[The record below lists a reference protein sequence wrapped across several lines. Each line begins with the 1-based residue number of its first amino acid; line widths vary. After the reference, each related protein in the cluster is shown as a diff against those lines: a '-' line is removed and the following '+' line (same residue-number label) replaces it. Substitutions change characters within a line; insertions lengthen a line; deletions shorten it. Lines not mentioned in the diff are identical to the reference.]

1 MPESTADDHGAQVGG
16 DPAGGTTAAD
26 AGDAA
31 QGAGGGTAPAPGEGT
46 TAAAGTEAGGEQV
59 LQLGRSETPKEGE
72 GAEPSGDE
80 AKRLR
85 DKLAFTQGRSDAFGR
100 MSKLVEQAHPEWFKD
115 GKFVGPSETQEGQA
129 GTEGDESAALS
140 LGPSGRERQAA
151 AAERPGAREQEPG
164 ALDLRVDP
172 SRATWDQLNDKCA
185 KAMFEGDRVVEPVAA
200 IVDAYLRSH
209 GIDLKRLATMST
221 GQGMTPEQVQQM
233 IARGSRQQIASYEAE
248 VRTFSSRVD
257 AIAAATA
264 PEFLQQTV
272 KFDDQPLMTL
282 ENALPLLCARTGEP
296 DPFWAIQ
303 KDPKLGP
310 VVQQAM
316 VNAKAL
322 DLANQ
327 MIARGRGMQLVPGA
341 AGFPGVGQ
349 PQGDA
354 IDRIGG
360 GHEPLKR

>member
-151 AAERPGAREQEPG
+151 AAERPGAREQE
-164 ALDLRVDP
+164 
-172 SRATWDQLNDKCA
+172 
-185 KAMFEGDRVVEPVAA
+185 
-200 IVDAYLRSH
+200 
-209 GIDLKRLATMST
+209 
-221 GQGMTPEQVQQM
+221 
-233 IARGSRQQIASYEAE
+233 